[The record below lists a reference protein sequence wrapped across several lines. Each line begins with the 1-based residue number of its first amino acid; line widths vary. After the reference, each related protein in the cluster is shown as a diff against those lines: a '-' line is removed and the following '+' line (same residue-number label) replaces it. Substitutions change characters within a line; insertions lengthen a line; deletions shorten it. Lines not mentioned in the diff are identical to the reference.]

1 MKNVKIKKLTNG
13 AKKLCFESEPHNLMT
28 YTKLTQI
35 ALLGLALPFG
45 AHGIVTFTTV
55 PEQFTFIYGSAAQLS
70 FAKDG
75 YPENNYVEDAEYA
88 VRFTPTVTGELTS
101 IETTFGYF
109 ANDVT
114 DPDNLAVTLRLAP
127 AVATISHPDAARIPQ
142 IDQVMTSWTIES
154 EQIFRNEAPQGNVT
168 EPVLALTANPG
179 IVLQAGLDYWLWI
192 APGNSISQSVYW
204 PLNPDDSE
212 ILTLPAYTKFGNGVI
227 QDNGGQGAAP
237 AFRVNVSPVPEPA
250 FYAALLAAVALV
262 FTFLRRRA

>member
-1 MKNVKIKKLTNG
+1 MQ
-13 AKKLCFESEPHNLMT
+13 HNLI
-28 YTKLTQI
+28 KI

-55 PEQFTFIYGSAAQLS
+55 PEQFTFIYGSGASLAFAAGS
-70 FAKDG
+70 YPDDPNRADDFDG
-75 YPENNYVEDAEYA
+75 EYA

-109 ANDVT
+109 AVDVT
-114 DPDNLAVTLRLAP
+114 DPDNLAVSLRLAP
-127 AVATISHPDAARIPQ
+127 AVASVEYPQAGARPE

-154 EQIFRNEAPQGNVT
+154 ADIFRNDAPRGDVT
-168 EPVLALTANPG
+168 EPVLTLTANPG
-179 IVLQAGLDYWLWI
+179 VVLEAGLDYWLWI

-212 ILTLPAYTKFGNGVI
+212 ILTLPAYTQFGTGQVST
-227 QDNGGQGAAP
+227 GGMGAAP

-250 FYAALLAAVALV
+250 FYAALLAAGALV